1 MDKLKQ
7 LFENAGLPTNF
18 NEKAHTLFEA
28 AVNEAADARINAEV
42 KKIQEAAEDNLNKE
56 KEAWIKESDEDV
68 EKFLEAAVNEWATKN
83 VAALT
88 GSIKAGIAENILTK
102 FKGVLEA
109 EGIAMPD
116 EKEKAIKEA
125 EDKEEE
131 LKEEIEDLKKEIE
144 ESRKQIVSFTKQTIL
159 GEATKGLSAVS
170 ASRIKK
176 LAENLTFKTPR
187 QFATAVA
194 NLTEGVANKKL
205 KIKEGVADKFPAT
218 NDNSDAAG
226 SEKNSAT
233 ADKNTKVTEAEGGPA
248 AAAKYPADN
257 DNSNAAGA
265 DKNKAAVEPNTP
277 VSEGEDNKYFDD
289 EDGQADKNVKENK
302 NIKEDTG
309 VDNVV
314 KDKVDNT
321 DNPQGKD
328 NNVNESIDDIIRR
341 AIHGSS
347 LNG

>member
-18 NEKAHTLFEA
+18 NEKAQTLFEA
-28 AVNEAADARINAEV
+28 AVNEAADSRIAAEV
-42 KKIQEAAEDNLNKE
+42 KKIQESSE
-56 KEAWIKESDEDV
+56 KKLDEAKQAWIKESDEDV
-68 EKFLEAAVNEWATKN
+68 EKFLEAVVNEWATKN
-83 VAALT
+83 TAALV
-88 GSIKAGIAENILTK
+88 GSIKVGIAENILTK

-109 EGIAMPD
+109 EGIEMPD

-144 ESRKQIVSFTKQTIL
+144 ESRKQIISFTKSSIL
-159 GEATKGLSAVS
+159 SEATKGLSAVS

-176 LAENLTFKTPR
+176 LAENLTFKSPR

-194 NLTEGVANKKL
+194 TLTEGVANKKL
-205 KIKEGVADKFPAT
+205 KIKEEVADLFPAT
-218 NDNSDAAG
+218 KDNSDSSG
-226 SEKNSAT
+226 VEKNKAT
-233 ADKNTKVTEAEGGPA
+233 ADKENQVTEDAGPEA
-248 AAAKYPADN
+248 ASKYPATT
-257 DNSNAAGA
+257 DNSNSSGS
-265 DKNKAAVEPNTP
+265 DKNKSAVEPNDA
-277 VSEGEDNKYFDD
+277 VNEDNKYFDD
-289 EDGQADKNVKENK
+289 EDGQADKKVEEKKKTN
-302 NIKEDTG
+302 EDVG
-309 VDNVV
+309 VDNEV

-328 NNVNESIDDIIRR
+328 NNVNESLEDIINK
-341 AIHGSS
+341 ALHGSA